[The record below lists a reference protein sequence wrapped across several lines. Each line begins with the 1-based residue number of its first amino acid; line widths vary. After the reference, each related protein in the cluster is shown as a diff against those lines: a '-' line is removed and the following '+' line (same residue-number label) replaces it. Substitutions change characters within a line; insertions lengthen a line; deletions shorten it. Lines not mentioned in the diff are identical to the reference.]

1 MTMAEQRAAVR
12 SNLADATW
20 LLRRALAVYEEVLG
34 GADGDPLI
42 LAEKRQQI
50 AEAFINIAALE
61 QGLPPACD
69 HRTDKE
75 NPS

>member
-1 MTMAEQRAAVR
+1 MTTERRDAAR
-12 SNLADATW
+12 SNCLADAAW

-34 GADGDPLI
+34 GEDGDPLI
-42 LAEKRQQI
+42 LAEKRQEI
-50 AEAFINIAALE
+50 ATAFISIAAIE